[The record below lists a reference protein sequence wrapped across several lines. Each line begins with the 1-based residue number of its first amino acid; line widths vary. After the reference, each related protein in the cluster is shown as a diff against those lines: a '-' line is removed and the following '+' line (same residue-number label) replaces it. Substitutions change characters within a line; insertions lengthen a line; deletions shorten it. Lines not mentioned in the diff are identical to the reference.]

1 MNLDIISRIIEQVP
15 SLAALIWLMTLV
27 FKYITARDKFIQEL
41 HREHE
46 ESRAA
51 SRKVIEQN
59 TLVVGQSLEV
69 MRNVASAVRGC
80 QYARDGRD
88 KLDDKP

>member
-1 MNLDIISRIIEQVP
+1 MSDLAQKLVEQIP

-27 FKYITARDKFIQEL
+27 FKYITTRDKFIQEL

-51 SRKVIEQN
+51 SRKVIEDN
-59 TLVVGQSLEV
+59 TRIIGQSMEV
-69 MRNVASAVRGC
+69 MREVSAAVRGC
-80 QYARDGRD
+80 RSRN
-88 KLDDKP
+88 